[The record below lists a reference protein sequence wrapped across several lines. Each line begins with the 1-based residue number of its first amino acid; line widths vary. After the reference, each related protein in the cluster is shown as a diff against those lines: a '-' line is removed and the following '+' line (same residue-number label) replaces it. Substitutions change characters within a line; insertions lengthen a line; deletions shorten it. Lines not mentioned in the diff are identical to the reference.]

1 MGPADSEPLLIS
13 LAAELE
19 AVNGWVTKQPEPWWT
34 EARRGRPEA
43 ALRRKVAT
51 TWTYGAAQA

>member
-34 EARRGRPEA
+34 RPAE
-43 ALRRKVAT
+43 
-51 TWTYGAAQA
+51 GAGSGA

>member
-34 EARRGRPEA
+34 EPVRDGESGVSA
-43 ALRRKVAT
+43 
-51 TWTYGAAQA
+51 

>member
-19 AVNGWVTKQPEPWWT
+19 AVNGWVTKQPEPWWL
-34 EARRGRPEA
+34 ERAEGA
-43 ALRRKVAT
+43 GSGALA
-51 TWTYGAAQA
+51 

>member
-19 AVNGWVTKQPEPWWT
+19 AVNGWVTKQPRPWWT
-34 EARRGRPEA
+34 ES
-43 ALRRKVAT
+43 
-51 TWTYGAAQA
+51 AAQA

>member
-19 AVNGWVTKQPEPWWT
+19 AVSGWVTKQPEPWWT
-34 EARRGRPEA
+34 EPAEEA
-43 ALRRKVAT
+43 GS
-51 TWTYGAAQA
+51 GAFA